1 MPNDKIT
8 NISPT
13 SRVLLASTVILI
25 VGFGMYNWTVSP
37 QTSYLNAA
45 RLYENMVANAG
56 DKTTMIKG
64 QMETKAGLIMTL
76 EHEIAETEGSFFTSA
91 SANEF
96 FSDLEPI
103 SLQCDCS
110 IDSLNFMSAEPV
122 VVEGKEKGS
131 SSVSF
136 RRASISLVG
145 RYENI
150 IKFFMKLSSYSQR
163 ISVNELFIESTG
175 YKTNE
180 LVCHITITIYLI
192 EDEGENK
199 ETITDE

>member
-1 MPNDKIT
+1 
-8 NISPT
+8 
-13 SRVLLASTVILI
+13 
-25 VGFGMYNWTVSP
+25 
-37 QTSYLNAA
+37 
-45 RLYENMVANAG
+45 
-56 DKTTMIKG
+56 
-64 QMETKAGLIMTL
+64 
-76 EHEIAETEGSFFTSA
+76 
-91 SANEF
+91 
-96 FSDLEPI
+96 
-103 SLQCDCS
+103 
-110 IDSLNFMSAEPV
+110 
-122 VVEGKEKGS
+122 
-131 SSVSF
+131 
-136 RRASISLVG
+136 

>member
-1 MPNDKIT
+1 MPNDNIV

-13 SRVLLASTVILI
+13 SRVFLASTVILI

-45 RLYENMVANAG
+45 RLYESMVANASN
-56 DKTTMIKG
+56 KTTMIKG
-64 QMETKAGLIMTL
+64 QMETKGDLIITL
-76 EHEIAETEGSFFTSA
+76 EQEIAETEGSFFTSA
-91 SANEF
+91 SAREF

-103 SLQCDCS
+103 SLQSNCS

-122 VVEGKEKGS
+122 VVEGEEKGS

-175 YKTNE
+175 YNAEE

-192 EDEGENK
+192 EGKDK
-199 ETITDE
+199 ETVTDE